1 MAAILLP
8 VTIIRAYTSRIRK
21 KSEFPQRFPEITVF
35 IDKTGGM
42 IITMRKTVTGTQQPA
57 NGGETLASIVY
68 NKLLEDILKGDLE
81 PGRKLRLQALKE
93 QYEVGN
99 SRLRK
104 ALSRLSAIRDAAID
118 RDADLAVE
126 LLTAHFNVTADI
138 VMSSGALT

>member
-35 IDKTGGM
+35 IDKTGEM

-68 NKLLEDILKGDLE
+68 NELLEDILKGDHE
-81 PGRKLRLQALKE
+81 TDE
-93 QYEVGN
+93 HE
-99 SRLRK
+99 
-104 ALSRLSAIRDAAID
+104 AIRDAAID

-126 LLTAHFNVTADI
+126 LLTAHFKVTADI
-138 VMSSGALT
+138 VMSSRALT